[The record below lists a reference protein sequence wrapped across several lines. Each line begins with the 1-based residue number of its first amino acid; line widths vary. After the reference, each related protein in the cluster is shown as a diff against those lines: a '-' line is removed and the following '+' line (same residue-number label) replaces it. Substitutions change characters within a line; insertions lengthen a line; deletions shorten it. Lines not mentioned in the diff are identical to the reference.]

1 MDLDLLPMFRVR
13 VASAEIGI
21 MESRAPKW
29 DFYESVVDGTR
40 GRLK

>member
-13 VASAEIGI
+13 VASAEVGI
-21 MESRAPKW
+21 VESIAPEW